1 MRSIHPIY
9 VAMTARQVLSAFAVA
24 ALTLSVIAGPELP
37 RRAFAQALPQQP
49 QPMWVSVRR
58 YEGVPDP
65 KKAGQVVRDT
75 WIPIISKIP
84 GFMAYD
90 WVDAGNGVMVS
101 TSVFKTKEGQE
112 ASNAKVKQWR
122 MGNPAANAVL
132 PNPPQITAGEVLAAE
147 VQ

>member
-1 MRSIHPIY
+1 M
-9 VAMTARQVLSAFAVA
+9 
-24 ALTLSVIAGPELP
+24 
-37 RRAFAQALPQQP
+37 
-49 QPMWVSVRR
+49 
-58 YEGVPDP
+58 
-65 KKAGQVVRDT
+65 VRDT